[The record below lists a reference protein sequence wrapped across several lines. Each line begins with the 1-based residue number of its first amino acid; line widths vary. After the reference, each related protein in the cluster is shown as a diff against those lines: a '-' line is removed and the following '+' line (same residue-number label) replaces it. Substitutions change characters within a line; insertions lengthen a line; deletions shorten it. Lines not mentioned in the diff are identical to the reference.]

1 MYINFSF
8 FFQLRLLSLHCC
20 MSHKVILCGTAL
32 LLIWVRRVGA
42 PGLIYISGVVF
53 IQQFLEELSHFCCS
67 A

>member
-1 MYINFSF
+1 
-8 FFQLRLLSLHCC
+8 